1 MALSESITEQRIIGI
16 GASPGI
22 CIGKA
27 YLVEREG
34 VRVIPQYEIHS
45 RDVPAETS
53 RFKAAVKKA
62 SDEIAAVIAGTPDE
76 LRGNSNILEAHKALM
91 KDKMLYGKVL
101 SVIEADRINAEWALK
116 RISTEIAAM
125 FAQMTDPYFRERAE
139 DVNHV
144 TDRIMRNLT
153 GGRNRSIAA
162 IDKRVI
168 LVARDLSP
176 ADTSQIQ
183 LERVKGFITDKGGR
197 ASHTSIIARTLEIPA
212 VLGLHNATQ
221 SIHNDDIVIVDG
233 TSGVVIVHPSEKTL
247 LTYEERRAR
256 YESYRAQ
263 IRRRSH
269 LPARTRDG
277 LSVHV
282 LGNIEL
288 PEEVVSVLDHGGDGI
303 GLYRTEFQYMN
314 RIDFPSEFELYDRYR
329 DLVEVMGQRPVTI
342 RTLDINGDKAVTLEP
357 ERSETNPA
365 LGLRAIRYCLKKP
378 EIFKPQ
384 LRAILRAAAHG
395 QVRILFPMISSLEEI
410 QAACRLLDEAA
421 LELAREKVVHKRE
434 IPVGMMVEV
443 PSAVILADVMAREV
457 DFFSIGTNDLI
468 QYTMAIDRGN
478 QDVAHLFHPLHP
490 ALIRMVRHVA
500 RVAHQH
506 GIEVHMCGEMAADP
520 LHVPLLLGLGMNE
533 LSMAPASIPAIKR
546 MIRLVS
552 AADGQALVQD
562 ALGLNKVRDMVA
574 MMDEAY
580 GQLVAQKVYGDMG
593 QDREKSDQ

>member
-1 MALSESITEQRIIGI
+1 MNGI

-34 VRVIPQYEIHS
+34 VRVIPQYEING
-45 RDVPAETS
+45 RDLAAETT

-62 SDEIAAVIAGTPDE
+62 SDEIAAVMAETPDE
-76 LRGNSNILEAHKALM
+76 LRGNSSILEAHKALL
-91 KDKMLYGKVL
+91 KDKLLYGKVL
-101 SVIEADRINAEWALK
+101 TIIETDRINAEWALK
-116 RISTEIAAM
+116 RVSTEIAAM
-125 FAQMTDPYFRERAE
+125 FAQMSDPYFRDRAE
-139 DVNHV
+139 DVNQV

-153 GGRNRSIAA
+153 GSRNRNIAA

-221 SIHNDDIVIVDG
+221 TIRNDDIVIVDG
-233 TSGVVIVHPSEKTL
+233 TSGVVIVHPGEQTL
-247 LTYEERRAR
+247 LAYEERRAR

-277 LSVHV
+277 LSVQV

-314 RIDFPSEFELYDRYR
+314 RSDFPSEFELYDKYR
-329 DLVEVMGQRPVTI
+329 DVVEVMGGRPVTI
-342 RTLDINGDKAVTLEP
+342 RTLDINGDKAVTLEAD
-357 ERSETNPA
+357 RSETNPA

-378 EIFKPQ
+378 EIFKSQ
-384 LRAILRAAAHG
+384 LRAVLRAAAHG

-410 QAACRLLDEAA
+410 QAARRLLEEAA
-421 LELAREKVVHKRE
+421 RELAREKVPHQHE
-434 IPVGMMVEV
+434 IPVGIMVEV
-443 PSAVILADVMAREV
+443 PSAVILADVMVREV
-457 DFFSIGTNDLI
+457 NFFSIGTNDLI
-468 QYTMAIDRGN
+468 QYAMAIDRGN
-478 QDVAHLFHPLHP
+478 PDVAHLFHPLHP
-490 ALIRMVRHVA
+490 ALIRMVRRVA
-500 RVAHQH
+500 QVAHQE

-520 LHVPLLLGLGMNE
+520 IHVPLLLGLGIDE

-546 MIRLVS
+546 MVRMVS

-562 ALGLNKVRDMVA
+562 ALKLNKVRDLVRL
-574 MMDEAY
+574 MDEAY
-580 GQLVAQKVYGDMG
+580 GQLVAQKVYGEMG
-593 QDREKSDQ
+593 QEREKNDP

>member
-1 MALSESITEQRIIGI
+1 MNGI

-34 VRVIPQYEIHS
+34 VRVIPQYEING
-45 RDVPAETS
+45 RDLAAETT

-62 SDEIAAVIAGTPDE
+62 SDEIAAVIAETPDE
-76 LRGNSNILEAHKALM
+76 LRGNSSILEAHKALL
-91 KDKMLYGKVL
+91 KDKLLYGKVL
-101 SVIEADRINAEWALK
+101 TIIETDRINAEWALK
-116 RISTEIAAM
+116 RVSTEIAAM
-125 FAQMTDPYFRERAE
+125 FAQMSDPYFRDRAE
-139 DVNHV
+139 DVNQV

-153 GGRNRSIAA
+153 GSRNRNIAA

-221 SIHNDDIVIVDG
+221 TIRNDDIVIVDG
-233 TSGVVIVHPSEKTL
+233 TSGVVIVHPGEQTL
-247 LTYEERRAR
+247 LAYEERRAR

-277 LSVHV
+277 LSVQV

-314 RIDFPSEFELYDRYR
+314 RSDFPSEFELYDKYR
-329 DLVEVMGQRPVTI
+329 DVVEVMGGRPVTI
-342 RTLDINGDKAVTLEP
+342 RTLDINGDKAVTLEAD
-357 ERSETNPA
+357 RSETNPA

-378 EIFKPQ
+378 EIFKSQ
-384 LRAILRAAAHG
+384 LRAVLRAAAHG

-410 QAACRLLDEAA
+410 QAARRLLEEAA
-421 LELAREKVVHKRE
+421 RELAREKVPHQHE
-434 IPVGMMVEV
+434 IPVGIMVEV
-443 PSAVILADVMAREV
+443 PSAVILADVMVREV
-457 DFFSIGTNDLI
+457 NFFSIGTNDLI

-478 QDVAHLFHPLHP
+478 PDVAHLFHPLHP
-490 ALIRMVRHVA
+490 ALIRMVRRVA
-500 RVAHQH
+500 QVAHQE

-520 LHVPLLLGLGMNE
+520 IHVPLLLGLGIDE

-546 MIRLVS
+546 MVRLVS

-562 ALGLNKVRDMVA
+562 ALKLNKVRDLVRL
-574 MMDEAY
+574 MDEAY
-580 GQLVAQKVYGDMG
+580 GQLVAQKVYGEMG
-593 QDREKSDQ
+593 QEREKNDP